1 MDEQPRAKRVITC
14 RVLGPIEVSVDGG
27 PAPPELLWRKNL
39 ALLIYLARSPGRA
52 RSRDHLTGLLWGDKP
67 ESAARHSLNESLR
80 VLRRSLGADGLETE
94 AAVVRL
100 APDSVE
106 LDVEIFQRLAGD
118 ADWPGS
124 ARLVV
129 GEFMEGFSVPGCSQF
144 EDWLHSERVAWRE
157 RSVDALVAHAAGL
170 ADAGELREATVTAR
184 RALTLDPTSALAVE
198 AAMRSLAISG
208 DRAAALELYE
218 SFTERLHQDVGI
230 EPDESTQQLAERIR
244 RERAWKLPD
253 RLAAAK
259 PGAESRRAPLVGREV
274 ELGKLV
280 EAWNRCRQEER
291 ALLGIIE
298 GDAGTG
304 KSRLAEELAARARLD
319 GAVVTTARAVEG
331 DAEEAWSGVLAL
343 ARGLPLDSD
352 ALESAPPAALSA
364 LASRLPGWAERFAPT
379 TKDEAAPGLGRALV
393 DILAAIAGRRPA
405 FLLVDDAGW
414 LDRESLLTLGSLLR
428 DLQRVPVFVLVAV
441 TSQPERSELEE
452 LRAHIGRE
460 LDGVAV
466 KLGPLSVAA
475 LHELGAWAFPG
486 YGEVELDRLSRRL
499 STDSAGLP
507 LLALELLHAVAL
519 GLDLSSAG
527 KAWPEPYHTLDQ
539 TLPGE
544 LPDAVV
550 AAVRVGFRRL
560 SPEAQIVLAS
570 AAALDERFD
579 EITLRR
585 VTGLERQLLSG
596 ALDELEWQRWLAA
609 DSRGYSFVARIVRE
623 VVGRD
628 MLTAGQ
634 RQRIVEAARAK

>member
-1 MDEQPRAKRVITC
+1 MITC
-14 RVLGPIEVSVDGG
+14 RVLGPVEVSVDGG

-39 ALLIYLARSPGRA
+39 ALLVYLARSPGRT
-52 RSRDHLTGLLWGDKP
+52 RSRDHLIGLLWGDKP
-67 ESAARHSLNESLR
+67 ESAARHSLNESMR
-80 VLRRSLGADGLETE
+80 VLRRSLGADGLESE
-94 AAVVRL
+94 AETVKL

-106 LDVEIFQRLAGD
+106 LDVEIFERSAGVE
-118 ADWPGS
+118 DWQGA
-124 ARLVV
+124 ARLVA
-129 GEFMEGFSVPGCSQF
+129 GEFMEGFSVPGCSQL
-144 EDWLHSERVAWRE
+144 EDWLHAERVAWRD
-157 RSVDALVAHAAGL
+157 RSVEALVSRAAGL
-170 ADAGELREATVTAR
+170 VSAGEVREATVIAR
-184 RALTLDPTSALAVE
+184 RALTLDSRSALAAE
-198 AAMRSLAISG
+198 AAMRSLAIAG

-218 SFTERLHQDVGI
+218 SFVERLDREIGI
-230 EPDESTQQLAERIR
+230 EPDETTQQLAERIR
-244 RERAWKLPD
+244 QERAWKLPD

-274 ELGKLV
+274 QLGKLV
-280 EAWNRCRQEER
+280 DVWTRCRQEER
-291 ALLGIIE
+291 ALLGVIE
-298 GDAGTG
+298 GDTGTG

-319 GAVVTTARAVEG
+319 GAVVTAARAVEA
-331 DAEEAWSGVLAL
+331 DREEAWSGVLAL
-343 ARGLPLDSD
+343 ARGLALYGD
-352 ALESAPPAALSA
+352 ALESAPAAALSA
-364 LASRLPGWAERFAPT
+364 LASRLPEWAQQFEEKAR
-379 TKDEAAPGLGRALV
+379 DEAAPGPGRALV
-393 DILAAIAGRRPA
+393 EVVAAIAGRRPV

-414 LDRESLLTLGSLLR
+414 LDRESLLAIGALLR
-428 DLQRVPVFVLVAV
+428 DLKRAPIFVLVAV
-441 TSQPERSELEE
+441 TSQPERSELQE

-460 LDGVAV
+460 LEGVTV
-466 KLGPLSVAA
+466 KLGPLSAEELHA
-475 LHELGAWAFPG
+475 LAAWAFPG
-486 YGEVELDRLSRRL
+486 YDEVELDRLSRRV

-527 KAWPEPYHTLDQ
+527 RAWPEPYHTLDQ

-560 SPEAQIVLAS
+560 SPEAQKVLAS
-570 AAALDERFD
+570 AAALDDRFD

-585 VTGLERQLLSG
+585 VTGLEREALVG

-634 RQRIVEAARAK
+634 RQRIVEAARAQ